1 MTIYILKLNTGEDI
15 IGQVEIDLL
24 TYDGFCNIITPM
36 TIVGMRDDDGHTGM
50 RLRDTMMLSKDGS
63 MTIHSSTVSSFYEP
77 SKPMVEY
84 YKAAVT
90 FAMKHTRAAIEQQIK
105 AAVKDLEQ
113 MMHEEQDAAERL
125 TNILLRT
132 SRSTLQ

>member
-15 IGQVEIDLL
+15 IGQIDIDLL

-36 TIVGMRDDDGHTGM
+36 TIVGMRDDHGHMGM
-50 RLRDTMMLSKDGS
+50 RLRDTMMLSADGNLV
-63 MTIHSSTVSSFYEP
+63 IHTSTVSSFYVP
-77 SKPMVEY
+77 SDPMVQY

-90 FAMKHTRAAIEQQIK
+90 FAMKYTRAAIEEQIK
-105 AAVKDLEQ
+105 MAVKDLEQ
-113 MMHEEQDAAERL
+113 TMHEEQDAAEKL
-125 TNILLRT
+125 TKLLLST